1 MDHLEFQIPHLWKG
15 ILIQPRYKPINMNL
29 NNEKYVSEC
38 EITSVCVCKV
48 TSLESDF
55 SNSIDYSLPVSSVG
69 GILQA
74 RILDRVAIPWGL
86 PNLGIEP
93 ASPVMPAL

>member
-38 EITSVCVCKV
+38 EITSVCVCAK
-48 TSLESDF
+48 SLHLSPIF
-55 SNSIDYSLPVSSVG
+55 P
-69 GILQA
+69 IL
-74 RILDRVAIPWGL
+74 
-86 PNLGIEP
+86 
-93 ASPVMPAL
+93 